1 MENKMNTNKSQF
13 YLLITILMIGTVLS
27 GCDFTSKIKVGEVRL
42 GMFGDNADGLMLYSY
57 RTFTGTESDLIQAQQ
72 GQTISFSNALDINK
86 GSLLIEWQDPEGE
99 VVWREV
105 FETSVQGTNEIPVLI
120 DGTYTII
127 IQGKDTGGGFEISW
141 KIE

>member
-1 MENKMNTNKSQF
+1 MNTNKSQF

-27 GCDFTSKIKVGEVRL
+27 GCDITSKIKIGEVRL

-72 GQTISFSNALDINK
+72 GQTINFSYALDVNK

-99 VVWREV
+99 VVWQDV

-120 DGTYTII
+120 DGKYTII
-127 IQGKDTGGGFEISW
+127 IQGKDTGGSFEVSW
-141 KIE
+141 HEK

>member
-1 MENKMNTNKSQF
+1 MEDEMNTYKSQI
-13 YLLITILMIGTVLS
+13 YLLLTIIIITAVLS
-27 GCDFTSKIKVGEVRL
+27 GCDFTSKIKIGEVRL
-42 GMFGDNADGLMLYSY
+42 GMFGDNEDGLMLYSY

-72 GQTISFSNALDINK
+72 GQTISFSYALDVNK

-99 VVWREV
+99 VAWHEV
-105 FETSVQGTNEIPVLI
+105 FETSVQGTNIIPVLI
-120 DGTYTII
+120 DGPYTII